1 MTTFADKIAEKAFRS
16 KKIQQSWEVHVRAFG
31 PILTEAF
38 CENEQARIHLTNAL
52 NHISRRDPV
61 KGLERLGL
69 CGKMIETDQDV
80 AAYAFA
86 TALGLEL
93 VGERR
98 RAFDF
103 YCVTAKT
110 HA

>member
-52 NHISRRDPV
+52 NQIYLFFHSLVFVNIS
-61 KGLERLGL
+61 E
-69 CGKMIETDQDV
+69 
-80 AAYAFA
+80 
-86 TALGLEL
+86 
-93 VGERR
+93 
-98 RAFDF
+98 
-103 YCVTAKT
+103 
-110 HA
+110 